1 MESESKGYTI
11 IQNNIFD
18 LDLTVQEQSLYIT
31 IISFYNEEKCYAYP
45 SYEALKQ
52 RSKLKDNRTLNRAMN
67 SLVELNLIRKETLKG
82 IGNKYFLGSGELH
95 LVENSTTCKTT
106 LPPSG
111 ELHYDLVENST
122 TTNTNI
128 NTNINTI
135 SSFDIKS
142 LKLSKK
148 VISEIGEDKIISI
161 VSTLKEINKDVS
173 NLTITKTIKDTL
185 GIKIATK
192 KTNKELNSEEIE
204 MFNNLWSLYPNKKG
218 ISNARIGFK
227 KLIYNYDYEELK
239 RSVERFKDEM
249 KDKELKYIKQ
259 GSTFF
264 NTGYEDY
271 LDKNYSKTSSSNEE
285 YKPVSDNFD

>member
-31 IISFYNEEKCYAYP
+31 IISFYNKDLGYAYP
-45 SYEALKQ
+45 SYKQLKE
-52 RSKLKDNRTLNRAMN
+52 RSKISQDRTLIKHID
-67 SLVELNLIRKETLKG
+67 SLIEKKLLKKEAIKG
-82 IGNKYFLGSGELH
+82 KGSKYYLDTVKMQYLQNDS
-95 LVENSTTCKTT
+95 TCKNAGTHT
-106 LPPSG
+106 ANLQEDILQKCS
-111 ELHYDLVENST
+111 
-122 TTNTNI
+122 TTNTNT

-142 LKLSKK
+142 LNLSKK

-161 VSTLKEINKDVS
+161 VRTLKEINKDVS

-218 ISNARIGFK
+218 ISNARMGFK
-227 KLIYNYDYEELK
+227 KLIDNYDYEELK

-285 YKPVSDNFD
+285 FKPVSDNFD